1 MENYPNHNN
10 NTIEKTPQMS
20 EKSRKMLIESL
31 KVTLREHDMGGR
43 VDPDSPLTEEYYSEV
58 RRTIDDI
65 EQKINW

>member
-1 MENYPNHNN
+1 MENYPNN

-31 KVTLREHDMGGR
+31 KVTLRENDMGGR
-43 VDPDSPLTEEYYSEV
+43 VDPDSPLTEEYYGEV

>member
-1 MENYPNHNN
+1 MENYPSN

-31 KVTLREHDMGGR
+31 KVTLREHDMGGH
-43 VDPDSPLTEEYYSEV
+43 VDPNSPLTEEYYGEV